1 MKDKNGKTIE
11 VGMTVDVPTP
21 IDNDIHNFEFEGYVE
36 ALEYVHGYVI
46 VMDGDGECFAIEPEK
61 LEIVG

>member
-36 ALEYVHGYVI
+36 EIKDDYVI
-46 VMDGDGECFAIEPEK
+46 VMDGDGDCFAIEPGR